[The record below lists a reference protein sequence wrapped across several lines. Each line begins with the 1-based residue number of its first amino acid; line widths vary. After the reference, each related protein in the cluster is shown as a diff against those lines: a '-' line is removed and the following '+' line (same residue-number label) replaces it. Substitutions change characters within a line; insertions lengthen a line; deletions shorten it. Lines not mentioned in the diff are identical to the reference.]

1 MWILV
6 SSFIVYIMDYEFY
19 LLMISVLLYFIIIN
33 DIMNR

>member
-33 DIMNR
+33 DVMNR

>member
-19 LLMISVLLYFIIIN
+19 LLMINVLLYFIIIN